1 MCVFWN
7 NVKRLEVL
15 ADGDHSRQLLRVRE
29 KGLFLSSRDRGYNGD
44 EIKRAVTR
52 KKQKVTRMGKEK
64 YEGID

>member
-7 NVKRLEVL
+7 NVKRLEVF
-15 ADGDHSRQLLRVRE
+15 AGGDHSRRLFVRE

-52 KKQKVTRMGKEK
+52 KKEVTGMGKEK
-64 YEGID
+64 YERID